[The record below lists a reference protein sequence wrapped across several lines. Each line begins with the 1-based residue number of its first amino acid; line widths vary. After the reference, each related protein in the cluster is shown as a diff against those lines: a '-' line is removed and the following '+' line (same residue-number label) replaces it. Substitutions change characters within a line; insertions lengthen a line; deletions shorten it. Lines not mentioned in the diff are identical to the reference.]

1 MMVTPVLAAAV
12 HDDARDGR
20 RPAVGR
26 QQARM
31 HVPYAHRVEIE
42 HFLRQNLPV
51 CAGDE
56 QRPARLKEDGR
67 IALQTFGLQHG
78 EMPSASAACLTGG
91 RRQNALSALR
101 AVGLRQNGGDAE
113 RGMQLL
119 KGKDGKVGRPPQR

>member
-1 MMVTPVLAAAV
+1 
-12 HDDARDGR
+12 
-20 RPAVGR
+20 
-26 QQARM
+26 M

-78 EMPSASAACLTGG
+78 NAERERRLLDG
-91 RRQNALSALR
+91 RGRQNALSALR
-101 AVGLRQNGGDAE
+101 AVGLRQNGGNAE

-119 KGKDGKVGRPPQR
+119 KGQDGKIGRPRKDELHQSSSSYTRAALSI